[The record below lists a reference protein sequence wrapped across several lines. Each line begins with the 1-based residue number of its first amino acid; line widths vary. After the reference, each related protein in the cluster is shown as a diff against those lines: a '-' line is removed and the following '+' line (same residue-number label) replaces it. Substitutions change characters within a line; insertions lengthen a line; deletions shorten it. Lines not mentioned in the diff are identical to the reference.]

1 MVNAGLSITW
11 KPAAFHLDFL
21 RRPQPFRPAPLT
33 ALRSR
38 HSQSSPACHGR
49 MERCNQSQLKA
60 APQIQSRPDL
70 VNVTSPLVCLQK
82 ICPDNKR
89 AAVAKLHMSHL
100 QFSAFIADD
109 CPIFRPVELEGFTW
123 FKGQR
128 NERPTSRGL

>member
-70 VNVTSPLVCLQK
+70 VNVTSPLCDLPSTDPLRPRAFLSDTLRGK
-82 ICPDNKR
+82 IACHPNPLLR
-89 AAVAKLHMSHL
+89 RFCSFSHNYSGKEL
-100 QFSAFIADD
+100 IA
-109 CPIFRPVELEGFTW
+109 CA
-123 FKGQR
+123 
-128 NERPTSRGL
+128 